1 MRSVENRESITIH
14 MKIVVTGSSGY
25 IGAVFVETLLADPKY
40 QVIGI
45 DRVAPVQPN
54 RPRFDF
60 VQCDLSAH
68 QGALD
73 AQVFDDTQVVV
84 HLAAAR
90 GDWAI
95 STAEFWR
102 DNRDA
107 TAGLL
112 AAAWARNVQ
121 RWVFTSSVSVYGPAT
136 TALAEDAACR
146 PIGAYGE
153 SKLAS
158 EQLFAVFIASTG
170 VQGRVIRPSAV
181 FSAGHPTNTNV
192 YKLIESLRRFPLPL
206 IGGGANRKTL
216 SYLPNLIDLFFW
228 CLDDMSDTSVAYN
241 VFNYVES
248 PVQTV
253 LELIMSLKAAGI
265 RPARYLSVPMS
276 LALAGSYPIYG
287 LGKLSGIDLRV
298 TPERVRKYAAST
310 WYDANRV
317 REAGFSPRFDL
328 DQALR
333 ATAEWHL
340 SR

>member
-1 MRSVENRESITIH
+1 

-25 IGAVFVETLLADPKY
+25 IGSVLVDTLLADPKY
-40 QVIGI
+40 EVIGI
-45 DRVAPVQPN
+45 DRVLPKPLQ
-54 RPRFDF
+54 RPRFEF
-60 VQCDLSAH
+60 VQCDLSAPK
-68 QGALD
+68 GTLD
-73 AQVFDDTQVVV
+73 APLFQGTEVVV

-95 STAEFWR
+95 STAEYWR

-112 AAAWARNVQ
+112 AAAWAQKVP
-121 RWVFTSSVSVYGPAT
+121 RWVFTSSVSVYGPAA
-136 TALAEDAACR
+136 TALGEDADCR

-158 EQLFAVFIASTG
+158 EQLFAAFIASAG

-181 FSAGHPTNTNV
+181 FSAGHPANTNV

-216 SYLPNLIDLFFW
+216 TYLPNLLDLFFW
-228 CLDDMSDTSVAYN
+228 CLDDMRDTDVAYN

-253 LELIMSLKAAGI
+253 LELITSLKAAGI
-265 RPARYLSVPMS
+265 QPARYLSVPMS
-276 LALAGSYPIYG
+276 LALAGAYPIYG
-287 LGKLSGIDLRV
+287 LAKLSGVDLRV

-310 WYDANRV
+310 WYDADRI
-317 REAGFSPRFDL
+317 RKAGFSPRVDL
-328 DQALR
+328 NEALR
-333 ATAEWHL
+333 TTAEWHL
-340 SR
+340 TR

>member
-1 MRSVENRESITIH
+1 

-25 IGAVFVETLLADPKY
+25 ICSVLVEALLADPQY
-40 QVIGI
+40 QVVGV
-45 DRVAPVQPN
+45 DRVEPARVQ
-54 RPRFDF
+54 RPKFEF
-60 VQCDLSAH
+60 VRCDLSAP
-68 QGALD
+68 GAALN
-73 AQVFDDTQVVV
+73 APVFEGTQVVV

-95 STAEFWR
+95 STAEYWR

-112 AAAWARNVQ
+112 AAAWARTVP
-121 RWVFTSSVSVYGPAT
+121 RWVFTSSVSVYGPAD
-136 TALAEDAACR
+136 TALSENADCR

-158 EQLFAVFIASTG
+158 ERLFAAFIASAG

-181 FSAGHPTNTNV
+181 FSAGHPANTNV

-216 SYLPNLIDLFFW
+216 TYLPNLLDLFFW
-228 CLDDMSDTSVAYN
+228 CLDMMRDGGVHYE
-241 VFNYVES
+241 VFNYVEE

-253 LELIMSLKAAGI
+253 LELITALKAAGI
-265 RPARYLSVPMS
+265 LPARHMSVPMP
-276 LALAGSYPIYG
+276 LALAAAYPVYALAKMTG
-287 LGKLSGIDLRV
+287 VDLRI

-310 WYDANRV
+310 WYDATRV
-317 REAGFSPRFDL
+317 RQAGFSARVGL
-328 DQALR
+328 LEALR
-333 ATAEWHL
+333 VTAAWHL